1 MHQDVELAVFDQQL
15 DVHGL
20 AHLLPGQVQESPNIT
35 ASMASLRGW
44 VLTGNPEFKTE
55 RAAIW
60 AEIAEMRAEIDR
72 LSVDWS
78 NAEHIAEW
86 DRFKSV
92 IDEFAVVQKQVED
105 VANTPDQ
112 LPATKILLEEAAPA
126 AEEIIAEI
134 GKVIEIEKKQTA
146 SRERRR
152 LLAAMADIASTTS
165 MAFSDMRAYLL
176 TGDEKD
182 RESYLKNWK
191 QNEQSFG
198 DLSMIQHLFTRE
210 QSASLTKLVT
220 LRGNFKRLPN
230 TMFEIRGSE
239 KWDLANF
246 LLVTEVSPR
255 ADQLLDILLGAKNDD
270 GSRTGGLVGAQ
281 EDLLTQDAQISVE
294 SASRLR
300 LIEWGLLFAGLGI
313 ATVVTLLITRSIAV
327 PVRRLTDAMNTLANG
342 DTNVEIPAQD
352 RQDEIGGMARRVEVF
367 KANAAENARLQA
379 EQDEVKNRAQEERR
393 QARSE
398 LASQFESRMDGVVS
412 AVSSSADRMRAAA
425 EEMSG
430 TAKQTSHQSET
441 VTKASSRA
449 SENVQAVATASEQ
462 LSSSISEICRQV
474 SEAARMAQGATD
486 ASQRNSQT
494 VQGLAEAAQK
504 VGEVVDLISDIASQ
518 TNLLALN
525 ATIESAR
532 AGEAGKGFA
541 VVASEVKS
549 LANQT
554 ARATEDIAG
563 QISAIQSATEQA
575 VDANEEVSQT
585 IVRMNEVA
593 TTVASEV
600 EEQGSATGEISRNV
614 QEAAKVTDEVSVNT
628 AGITQAATQTGNAA
642 NEVLESAKQLSDE
655 AEKLRSEVQE
665 FAAEVRAA

>member
-1 MHQDVELAVFDQQL
+1 MTTLAKLRVGKIRSVSEFANLNIGARLVLGFSAIGLILVAAVGITQSEVSKADGITTRIVESRVPAAFASGSMAQ
-15 DVHGL
+15 
-20 AHLLPGQVQESPNIT
+20 NIT

-78 NAEHIAEW
+78 NADHIAEW

-165 MAFSDMRAYLL
+165 MAFSDIRAYLL

-182 RESYLKNWK
+182 RESHLKNWK
-191 QNEQSFG
+191 KNEQSFG
-198 DLSMIQHLFTRE
+198 DLSMMQHLFTRE

-220 LRGNFKRLPN
+220 LRGNFKRLPS

-239 KWDLANF
+239 KWDLADF

-255 ADQLLDILLGAKNDD
+255 ADQLLDILLGAKNED

-300 LIEWGLLFAGLGI
+300 LIKWGLLFAGLGNRHRRN
-313 ATVVTLLITRSIAV
+313 ALDHSVHRGARSAFDGRDEHLGQWRYECRNSGTR
-327 PVRRLTDAMNTLANG
+327 PQGRDRRHG
-342 DTNVEIPAQD
+342 Q
-352 RQDEIGGMARRVEVF
+352 ARR
-367 KANAAENARLQA
+367 
-379 EQDEVKNRAQEERR
+379 
-393 QARSE
+393 
-398 LASQFESRMDGVVS
+398 
-412 AVSSSADRMRAAA
+412 
-425 EEMSG
+425 
-430 TAKQTSHQSET
+430 
-441 VTKASSRA
+441 
-449 SENVQAVATASEQ
+449 
-462 LSSSISEICRQV
+462 
-474 SEAARMAQGATD
+474 
-486 ASQRNSQT
+486 
-494 VQGLAEAAQK
+494 
-504 VGEVVDLISDIASQ
+504 
-518 TNLLALN
+518 
-525 ATIESAR
+525 
-532 AGEAGKGFA
+532 
-541 VVASEVKS
+541 
-549 LANQT
+549 
-554 ARATEDIAG
+554 
-563 QISAIQSATEQA
+563 
-575 VDANEEVSQT
+575 
-585 IVRMNEVA
+585 
-593 TTVASEV
+593 
-600 EEQGSATGEISRNV
+600 
-614 QEAAKVTDEVSVNT
+614 
-628 AGITQAATQTGNAA
+628 GI
-642 NEVLESAKQLSDE
+642 
-655 AEKLRSEVQE
+655 
-665 FAAEVRAA
+665 